1 MATTRID
8 TVQLIGDMEKVAAQL
23 TQVVA
28 DMKGSAAQ
36 VLAGKAFATVVSDLP
51 EIDESA
57 KIEKFKIA
65 QPNMR
70 TKSLPGIVGL
80 ESMLLRPKSVITSVT
95 ASLDAA
101 KLIADIKNVASEIL
115 KKRIEEVAGF
125 SERQAEA
132 ITIQAES
139 VAEGIA
145 TGKITEETRE
155 FFLKGLRDMVEN
167 FIRTLDNIKSVVIE
181 QIVNAVFEVLRKA
194 IEAAIPAF

>member
-23 TQVVA
+23 TQLVA

-36 VLAGKAFATVVSDLP
+36 VLAGKAFVSDLP

-65 QPNMR
+65 QPDMR
-70 TKSLPGIVGL
+70 TKSLSGIVGL
-80 ESMLLRPKSVITSVT
+80 ESILLRPKSVITSVT

-125 SERQAEA
+125 SERQAKA
-132 ITIQAES
+132 IAIQAEA

-167 FIRTLDNIKSVVIE
+167 FIRTLEKIKNVVIE

-194 IEAAIPAF
+194 IEAAIPVL